1 MAEGMEKQVADEIRY
16 TCCICGKKAEGFG
29 NNPQPIKDK
38 GRCCD
43 ACNAEVVIPARLG
56 IMIKNKK
63 AGAR

>member
-1 MAEGMEKQVADEIRY
+1 MKYI
-16 TCCICGKKAEGFG
+16 CCICGKKAEGYG
-29 NNPQPIKDK
+29 NNPQPVKDK

>member
-1 MAEGMEKQVADEIRY
+1 MKY

-43 ACNAEVVIPARLG
+43 TCNAEVVIPARLG

>member
-1 MAEGMEKQVADEIRY
+1 MAGRMEKQVADEIKY

-43 ACNAEVVIPARLG
+43 ACNVEVVILARLG
-56 IMIKNKK
+56 IIIKNKK

>member
-1 MAEGMEKQVADEIRY
+1 MEKQVADEIKY

-56 IMIKNKK
+56 GDYN
-63 AGAR
+63 